1 MKQLLQGLMEWST
14 KKVTSSTAGWQFC
27 PQSDNEEFSA
37 NLFTNYSPLYQS
49 SCLRMS
55 TTIFPSH
62 LSLVSTNIGLVI
74 IVTKSILTH
83 LLSDAKGLM
92 QDIEEKLIRYLLP
105 LLEYRFDPMS
115 HLKKLHLA

>member
-1 MKQLLQGLMEWST
+1 MRNFQPTYSLIT
-14 KKVTSSTAGWQFC
+14 R
-27 PQSDNEEFSA
+27 
-37 NLFTNYSPLYQS
+37 LFIDPTVFARVPLS
-49 SCLRMS
+49 
-55 TTIFPSH
+55 IFASH

-83 LLSDAKGLM
+83 LLTDAKGLM